1 MLSNNL
7 LSILGNLKTA
17 EAEFLTGKS
26 YSREFPVIFW
36 PVFMAITS
44 IISMSGILA
53 ILIKKGL
60 SDRAHKNRIQEVH
73 ITLEDQNEN
82 QEYSRVQFLGLL
94 SVLWYEV
101 TLGRNHRFGR
111 PTQNPLS
118 DNWGIK
124 FFSQLRDENYLS
136 SFKRGPGQGLSYTG
150 LAKPSDSPSLLQI
163 LMFWLGMNSLP
174 LLR

>member
-82 QEYSRVQFLGLL
+82 QEYSQVQFLGLL

-101 TLGRNHRFGR
+101 TH
-111 PTQNPLS
+111 TQIWKTYTKPPL
-118 DNWGIK
+118 
-124 FFSQLRDENYLS
+124 
-136 SFKRGPGQGLSYTG
+136 
-150 LAKPSDSPSLLQI
+150 
-163 LMFWLGMNSLP
+163 
-174 LLR
+174 

>member
-44 IISMSGILA
+44 IISMIGIVA

-60 SDRAHKNRIQEVH
+60 SERAHKNRIQEIH
-73 ITLEDQNEN
+73 ITLEDLTEN
-82 QEYSRVQFLGLL
+82 QEYSWVQFL
-94 SVLWYEV
+94 
-101 TLGRNHRFGR
+101 
-111 PTQNPLS
+111 
-118 DNWGIK
+118 
-124 FFSQLRDENYLS
+124 
-136 SFKRGPGQGLSYTG
+136 
-150 LAKPSDSPSLLQI
+150 
-163 LMFWLGMNSLP
+163 
-174 LLR
+174 